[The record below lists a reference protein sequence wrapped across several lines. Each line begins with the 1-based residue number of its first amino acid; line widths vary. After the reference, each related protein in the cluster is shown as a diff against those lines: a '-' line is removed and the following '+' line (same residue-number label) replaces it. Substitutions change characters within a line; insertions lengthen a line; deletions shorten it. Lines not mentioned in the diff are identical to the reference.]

1 MSHAAGFTEKK
12 IGEVLEIAQVPNEH
26 GGNGSIFAPINERKS
41 SRGEPPYL
49 MPFFGMFGYGGPVAT
64 MCLGKRAIVSSK
76 TKTCNKVFTLH
87 LEREALVSASHSEN
101 CWRTTGGIRD
111 STEAEKDKSP
121 HGSFTK
127 GAHS

>member
-1 MSHAAGFTEKK
+1 
-12 IGEVLEIAQVPNEH
+12 
-26 GGNGSIFAPINERKS
+26 
-41 SRGEPPYL
+41 
-49 MPFFGMFGYGGPVAT
+49 MFGYGGPVAT
-64 MCLGKRAIVSSK
+64 MCLGKYENCPFIYNHKIGASVVTSLLFLQLSCRRAIVSSK

-127 GAHS
+127 VHFLRNS